1 MMGIQDRIDLIN
13 ETSYN
18 QSLQIVNIVQS
29 VNCKEWEDEKKY
41 TEYKNCPMATRY
53 YFDFIKD
60 NCNKLGKHRHV
71 GHIDFRSSSASI
83 SDAYLPVPRNPNFY
97 VTCKKSYASDDSFHP
112 TIVTVPYTTPDPGIS
127 LCSPASLWILLRTLS
142 NEFSKEYI
150 SLIDINDSLPS
161 NSKGKPIAIKEY
173 MDLFQKYN
181 YSAHYYFGKKKKEM
195 YDACEDQI
203 SKCNECLL
211 EQFYSIYRNSEND
224 FKDPLMTSEILYSYI
239 ESEIP
244 VYLVFESKALVEE
257 LNYKGE
263 TTDPYHSV
271 VAIGH
276 TLDDTYDNSHFI
288 IHDVSYAPFKTISKQ
303 FVDNN
308 LVEAL
313 VLLPKDV
320 NRRYDY
326 FVTEP
331 FSSNSASNKNSLKK
345 TLKAYNKRFDQI
357 FVGSLKI
364 RPFLM
369 RSQRIKFWFTN
380 NELYPQKEINDMYSN
395 ADFPT
400 YVWVFEIKTSDI
412 KEKNQCI
419 GHIIFDATTSED
431 TKGLVLINLPKHRLW
446 FQNNKLCEEFPSIST
461 FDSIAIFKSPYP
473 T

>member
-1 MMGIQDRIDLIN
+1 MMSIQDRIDLIN

-18 QSLQIVNIVQS
+18 QSLQIVNIVKS
-29 VNCKEWEDEKKY
+29 VNCKEWENEKQDA
-41 TEYKNCPMATRY
+41 EYKNYPMATRY
-53 YFDFIKD
+53 YFDIK
-60 NCNKLGKHRHV
+60 NENFNKLSKHKHT

-83 SDAYLPVPRNPNFY
+83 SDAYLPIPDNPSFY
-97 VTCKKSYASDDSFHP
+97 VTCKKSYASDDPFHP
-112 TIVTVPYTTPDPGIS
+112 TIVTVPYTTPDPDIS

-142 NEFSKEYI
+142 NEFSKEYV
-150 SLIDINDSLPS
+150 SLIDINNYLPS
-161 NSKGKPIAIKEY
+161 NAKSKPIAIKEY

-181 YSAHYYFGKKKKEM
+181 YSAHYYLGKKKKEM
-195 YDACEDQI
+195 YDACENQI

-211 EQFYSIYRNSEND
+211 EQFYSIFRNLEND
-224 FKDPLMTSEILYSYI
+224 LKETLMTSEILYSYI

-244 VYLVFESKALVEE
+244 VYLVFESKALAEE
-257 LNYKGE
+257 LDYKGE

-276 TLDDTYDNSHFI
+276 TLDDKYANSHFI

-308 LVEAL
+308 LMEAL

-320 NRRYDY
+320 NIRYEHLD
-326 FVTEP
+326 TE
-331 FSSNSASNKNSLKK
+331 SNSSKLSNNKSLKII
-345 TLKAYNKRFDQI
+345 LEAYNRRFDKI

-380 NELYPQKEINDMYSN
+380 KELYPQKEINNMYSN
-395 ADFPT
+395 ADFPK
-400 YVWVFEIKTSDI
+400 YVWVFEIKTSNI
-412 KEKNQCI
+412 NENNRCI
-419 GHIIFDATTSED
+419 GHIIFDATTSKSA
-431 TKGLVLINLPKHRLW
+431 KGVVLINLPKHRLW
-446 FQNNKLCEEFPSIST
+446 FQNNELQEEFPST
-461 FDSIAIFKSPYP
+461 PAFDSIAIFKSPYL